1 MKEDARIL
9 VVDDEKMVCLALTN
23 WLEEENY
30 FAHAVEDGPKAI
42 AAVNQENWDIVLLD
56 LRMPGMDGM
65 EVLKQVKE
73 VAPHT
78 VVIMM
83 TAYASIPGA
92 VQAMKEGAYDYIVK
106 PLDVEQLTL
115 MLKRIVEHQQLI
127 TENILLRKRLTE
139 QYEFED
145 IIGRSEAMQEV
156 FEMIKAV
163 TDTNAT
169 VLVTGETGTG
179 KELVARAIHSNSS
192 QRYGPFVATS
202 CGALPETLLE
212 SESFGYDK
220 GAFTGADR
228 TKKGRFELA
237 NGGTLFLDEVGDIS
251 MKTQIKLLR
260 VLQEKRFRRLG
271 GTDSI
276 EVDVRLISA
285 TNRDLVAAIEEGSFR
300 SDLYYRLNVAPLSIP
315 ALSERKED
323 IALLARFFV
332 ERSCKKHAK
341 PTITLGGEILHK
353 LECYHWPGNVRELEN
368 CIERLV
374 IFSQGEAA
382 NIKDLPEEVQY
393 PQLAVGKAVFQIPPE
408 GVSMPQLEKQLV
420 ITALERNDWNQTHAA
435 NFLGISRNVLIY
447 RMQKYRLG
455 PYENIPDDDQ
465 VETADED
472 NISIAIRDTGER
484 EDH

>member
-1 MKEDARIL
+1 MKEDARVL
-9 VVDDEKMVCLALTN
+9 VVDDEPMVCLALTN

-30 FAHAVEDGPKAI
+30 FAQAVEDGPQAVKA
-42 AAVNQENWDIVLLD
+42 VREENWDIVLLD

-73 VAPHT
+73 IAPQT

-92 VQAMKEGAYDYIVK
+92 VQAMQEGAYDYIVK
-106 PLDVEQLTL
+106 PLDVDQLTL

-139 QYEFED
+139 QYEYED

-156 FEMIKAV
+156 FSMIKAV

-169 VLVTGETGTG
+169 VLITGETGTG

-212 SESFGYDK
+212 SELFGYEK

-251 MKTQIKLLR
+251 MKTQIRLLR
-260 VLQEKRFRRLG
+260 VLQEKSFSRLG
-271 GTDSI
+271 GTEQI
-276 EVDVRLISA
+276 KVDVRLVSA

-300 SDLYYRLNVAPLSIP
+300 SDLYYRLNVVSIQLPPLR
-315 ALSERKED
+315 ERID
-323 IALLARFFV
+323 DVPLLAAHFINKYNV
-332 ERSCKKHAK
+332 EFNKKFDRVDRKAMDFMMD
-341 PTITLGGEILHK
+341 
-353 LECYHWPGNVRELEN
+353 YHWPGNVRELEN
-368 CIERLV
+368 VIERAIV
-374 IFSQGEAA
+374 IDQGPQMKVKHLPFC
-382 NIKDLPEEVQY
+382 NIESPLTEEPRSLQEV
-393 PQLAVGKAVFQIPPE
+393 
-408 GVSMPQLEKQLV
+408 EKSHIEKMLQ
-420 ITALERNDWNQTHAA
+420 RNDWNIAKTA
-435 NFLGISRNVLIY
+435 
-447 RMQKYRLG
+447 RLL
-455 PYENIPDDDQ
+455 NIDRS
-465 VETADED
+465 TLHKK
-472 NISIAIRDTGER
+472 IKKFGLER
-484 EDH
+484 QQ

>member
-1 MKEDARIL
+1 MTEDARVL
-9 VVDDEKMVCLALTN
+9 VVDDEPMVCLALTN

-30 FAHAVEDGPKAI
+30 FAQAVEDGPQAVKA
-42 AAVNQENWDIVLLD
+42 VREENWDIVLLD

-73 VAPHT
+73 IAPQT

-92 VQAMKEGAYDYIVK
+92 VQAMQEGAYDYIVK
-106 PLDVEQLTL
+106 PLDVDQLTL

-139 QYEFED
+139 QYEYED

-156 FEMIKAV
+156 FSMIKAV

-169 VLVTGETGTG
+169 VLITGETGTG

-212 SESFGYDK
+212 SELFGYEK

-237 NGGTLFLDEVGDIS
+237 NEGTLFLDEVGDIS
-251 MKTQIKLLR
+251 MKTQIRLLR
-260 VLQEKRFRRLG
+260 VLQEKSFSRLG
-271 GTDSI
+271 GTEQI
-276 EVDVRLISA
+276 KVDVRLVSA

-300 SDLYYRLNVAPLSIP
+300 SDLYYRLNVVSIQLPPLR
-315 ALSERKED
+315 ERID
-323 IALLARFFV
+323 DVPLLAAHFINKYNV
-332 ERSCKKHAK
+332 EFNKKFDRVDRKAMDFMMD
-341 PTITLGGEILHK
+341 
-353 LECYHWPGNVRELEN
+353 YHWPGNVRELEN
-368 CIERLV
+368 VIERALV
-374 IFSQGEAA
+374 IDQGPQMKVKHLPFC
-382 NIKDLPEEVQY
+382 NIESPLTEEPRSLQEV
-393 PQLAVGKAVFQIPPE
+393 
-408 GVSMPQLEKQLV
+408 EKSHIEKMLQ
-420 ITALERNDWNQTHAA
+420 RNDWNIAKTA
-435 NFLGISRNVLIY
+435 
-447 RMQKYRLG
+447 RLL
-455 PYENIPDDDQ
+455 NIDRS
-465 VETADED
+465 TLHKK
-472 NISIAIRDTGER
+472 IKKFGLER
-484 EDH
+484 QQ

>member
-1 MKEDARIL
+1 MKEDARVL
-9 VVDDEKMVCLALTN
+9 VVDDEPMVCLALTN

-30 FAHAVEDGPKAI
+30 FAQALEDGPQAVKA
-42 AAVNQENWDIVLLD
+42 VREENWDIVLLD

-73 VAPHT
+73 IAPQT

-92 VQAMKEGAYDYIVK
+92 VQAMQEGAYDYIVK
-106 PLDVEQLTL
+106 PLDVDQLTL

-139 QYEFED
+139 QYEYED

-156 FEMIKAV
+156 FSMIKAV

-169 VLVTGETGTG
+169 VLITGETGTG

-212 SESFGYDK
+212 SELFGYEK

-237 NGGTLFLDEVGDIS
+237 NEGTLFLDEVGDIS
-251 MKTQIKLLR
+251 MKTQIRLLR
-260 VLQEKRFRRLG
+260 VLQEKSFSRLG
-271 GTDSI
+271 GTEQI
-276 EVDVRLISA
+276 KVDVRLVSA

-300 SDLYYRLNVAPLSIP
+300 SDLYYRLNVVSIQLPPLR
-315 ALSERKED
+315 ERID
-323 IALLARFFV
+323 DVPLLAAHFINKYNV
-332 ERSCKKHAK
+332 EFNKKFDRVDRKAMD
-341 PTITLGGEILHK
+341 LMMD
-353 LECYHWPGNVRELEN
+353 YHWPGNVRELEN
-368 CIERLV
+368 VIERALV
-374 IFSQGEAA
+374 IDQGPQMMVKHLPFC
-382 NIKDLPEEVQY
+382 NIESPLTEEPRSLQEV
-393 PQLAVGKAVFQIPPE
+393 
-408 GVSMPQLEKQLV
+408 EKSHIEKMLQ
-420 ITALERNDWNQTHAA
+420 RNDWNIAKTA
-435 NFLGISRNVLIY
+435 
-447 RMQKYRLG
+447 RLL
-455 PYENIPDDDQ
+455 NIDRS
-465 VETADED
+465 TLHKK
-472 NISIAIRDTGER
+472 IKKFGLER
-484 EDH
+484 QQ

>member
-1 MKEDARIL
+1 MKEDARVL
-9 VVDDEKMVCLALTN
+9 VVDDEPMVCLALTN

-30 FAHAVEDGPKAI
+30 FAQAVEDGPQAIKA
-42 AAVNQENWDIVLLD
+42 VRGENWDIVLLD
-56 LRMPGMDGM
+56 LRMPGMDGL
-65 EVLKQVKE
+65 EVLKKIKE
-73 VAPHT
+73 MAPQT

-106 PLDVEQLTL
+106 PLDVDQLTL

-156 FEMIKAV
+156 FSMIKAV

-169 VLVTGETGTG
+169 VLITGETGTG

-212 SESFGYDK
+212 SELFGYEK

-260 VLQEKRFRRLG
+260 VLQEKSFSRLG
-271 GTDSI
+271 GTGQI
-276 EVDVRLISA
+276 KVDVRLISA

-300 SDLYYRLNVAPLSIP
+300 SDLYYRLNVVSIELPPLR
-315 ALSERKED
+315 ERKD
-323 IALLARFFV
+323 DVPLLAVHFINKYNV
-332 ERSCKKHAK
+332 EFNKKFDRVDRKAMDFMMD
-341 PTITLGGEILHK
+341 
-353 LECYHWPGNVRELEN
+353 YHWPGNVRELEN
-368 CIERLV
+368 VIERALV
-374 IFSQGEAA
+374 IDQG
-382 NIKDLPEEVQY
+382 PEVQVKHLPFCNVESPLTEE
-393 PQLAVGKAVFQIPPE
+393 PQSLQEVERIHIEKMLQNNDWNIAKTARLLNIDRSTLHKKIKKFG
-408 GVSMPQLEKQLV
+408 LEKQ
-420 ITALERNDWNQTHAA
+420 Q
-435 NFLGISRNVLIY
+435 
-447 RMQKYRLG
+447 
-455 PYENIPDDDQ
+455 
-465 VETADED
+465 
-472 NISIAIRDTGER
+472 
-484 EDH
+484 

>member
-1 MKEDARIL
+1 MKEDARVL
-9 VVDDEKMVCLALTN
+9 VVDDEPMVCLALTN

-30 FAHAVEDGPKAI
+30 FAQAVEDGPQAVKA
-42 AAVNQENWDIVLLD
+42 VREENWDIVLLD

-73 VAPHT
+73 IAPQT

-92 VQAMKEGAYDYIVK
+92 VQAMQEGAYDYIVK
-106 PLDVEQLTL
+106 PLDVDQLTL

-139 QYEFED
+139 QYEYED

-156 FEMIKAV
+156 FSMIKAV

-169 VLVTGETGTG
+169 VLITGETGTG

-212 SESFGYDK
+212 SELFGYEK

-237 NGGTLFLDEVGDIS
+237 HGGTLFLDEVGDIS

-260 VLQEKRFRRLG
+260 VLQEKSFSRLG
-271 GTDSI
+271 GTEQI
-276 EVDVRLISA
+276 KVDVRLVSA

-300 SDLYYRLNVAPLSIP
+300 SDLYYRLNVVSIQLPPLR
-315 ALSERKED
+315 ERID
-323 IALLARFFV
+323 DVPLLAAHFINKYNV
-332 ERSCKKHAK
+332 EFNKKFDRVDRKAMD
-341 PTITLGGEILHK
+341 LMMD
-353 LECYHWPGNVRELEN
+353 YHWPGNVRELEN
-368 CIERLV
+368 VIERALV
-374 IFSQGEAA
+374 IDQGPQMMVKHLPFC
-382 NIKDLPEEVQY
+382 NIESPLTEEPRSLQEV
-393 PQLAVGKAVFQIPPE
+393 
-408 GVSMPQLEKQLV
+408 EKSHIEKMLQ
-420 ITALERNDWNQTHAA
+420 RNDWNIAKTA
-435 NFLGISRNVLIY
+435 
-447 RMQKYRLG
+447 RLL
-455 PYENIPDDDQ
+455 NIDRS
-465 VETADED
+465 TLHKK
-472 NISIAIRDTGER
+472 IKKFGLER
-484 EDH
+484 QQ

>member
-9 VVDDEKMVCLALTN
+9 VVDDEPMVCLALTN

-30 FAHAVEDGPKAI
+30 FTQAVQDGPQAVE
-42 AAVNQENWDIVLLD
+42 AVRQENWDIILLD

-73 VAPHT
+73 IAAQT

-106 PLDVEQLTL
+106 PLDVDQLTL

-156 FEMIKAV
+156 FSMIKAV

-169 VLVTGETGTG
+169 VLITGETGTG

-212 SESFGYDK
+212 SELFGYEK

-228 TKKGRFELA
+228 AKKGRFELA

-260 VLQEKRFRRLG
+260 VLQEKSFSRLG
-271 GTDSI
+271 GTGQI
-276 EVDVRLISA
+276 KVDVRLISA
-285 TNRDLVAAIEEGSFR
+285 TNRDLVAAIEDGSFR
-300 SDLYYRLNVAPLSIP
+300 SDLYYRLNVVSIQLPPLR
-315 ALSERKED
+315 ERKD
-323 IALLARFFV
+323 DVPLLAVHFINKYNV
-332 ERSCKKHAK
+332 EFNKKFDRVDRKAMDFMMD
-341 PTITLGGEILHK
+341 
-353 LECYHWPGNVRELEN
+353 YHWPGNVRELEN
-368 CIERLV
+368 VIERALV
-374 IFSQGEAA
+374 IDQG
-382 NIKDLPEEVQY
+382 PEVQVKHLPFCNVESPLTEE
-393 PQLAVGKAVFQIPPE
+393 PQSLQEV
-408 GVSMPQLEKQLV
+408 EKIHIEKMLQ
-420 ITALERNDWNQTHAA
+420 RNDWNIAKTARLLNIDRSTLHKKIKK
-435 NFLGISRNVLIY
+435 FGLGK
-447 RMQKYRLG
+447 Q
-455 PYENIPDDDQ
+455 Q
-465 VETADED
+465 
-472 NISIAIRDTGER
+472 
-484 EDH
+484 

>member
-1 MKEDARIL
+1 MTEDARVL
-9 VVDDEKMVCLALTN
+9 VVDDEPMVCLALTN

-30 FAHAVEDGPKAI
+30 FAQAVEDGPQAVKA
-42 AAVNQENWDIVLLD
+42 VREENWDIVLLD

-73 VAPHT
+73 IAPQT

-92 VQAMKEGAYDYIVK
+92 VLAMQEGAYDYIVK
-106 PLDVEQLTL
+106 PLDVDQLTL

-139 QYEFED
+139 QYEYED

-156 FEMIKAV
+156 FSMIKAV

-169 VLVTGETGTG
+169 VLITGETGTG

-212 SESFGYDK
+212 SELFGYEK

-237 NGGTLFLDEVGDIS
+237 NEGTLFLDEVGDIS
-251 MKTQIKLLR
+251 MKTQIRLLR
-260 VLQEKRFRRLG
+260 VLQEKSFSRLG
-271 GTDSI
+271 GTEQI
-276 EVDVRLISA
+276 KVDVRLVSA

-300 SDLYYRLNVAPLSIP
+300 SDLYYRLNVVSIQLPPLR
-315 ALSERKED
+315 ERID
-323 IALLARFFV
+323 DVPLLAAHFINKYNV
-332 ERSCKKHAK
+332 EFNKKFDRVDRKAMDFMMD
-341 PTITLGGEILHK
+341 
-353 LECYHWPGNVRELEN
+353 YHWPGNVRELEN
-368 CIERLV
+368 VIERAIV
-374 IFSQGEAA
+374 IDQGPQMKVKHLPFC
-382 NIKDLPEEVQY
+382 NIESPLTEEPRSLQEV
-393 PQLAVGKAVFQIPPE
+393 
-408 GVSMPQLEKQLV
+408 EKSHIEKMLQ
-420 ITALERNDWNQTHAA
+420 RNDWNIAKTA
-435 NFLGISRNVLIY
+435 
-447 RMQKYRLG
+447 RLL
-455 PYENIPDDDQ
+455 NIDRS
-465 VETADED
+465 TLHKK
-472 NISIAIRDTGER
+472 IKKFGLER
-484 EDH
+484 QQ

>member
-1 MKEDARIL
+1 MKEDARVL
-9 VVDDEKMVCLALTN
+9 VVDDEPMVCLALTN

-30 FAHAVEDGPKAI
+30 FAQAVEDGPQ
-42 AAVNQENWDIVLLD
+42 AVQAVREENWDIVLLD

-73 VAPHT
+73 IAPQT

-92 VQAMKEGAYDYIVK
+92 VQAMQEGAYDYIVK
-106 PLDVEQLTL
+106 PLDVDQLTL

-139 QYEFED
+139 QYEYED

-156 FEMIKAV
+156 FSMIKAV

-169 VLVTGETGTG
+169 VLITGETGTG

-212 SESFGYDK
+212 SELFGYEK

-237 NGGTLFLDEVGDIS
+237 HGGTLFLDEVGDIS
-251 MKTQIKLLR
+251 MKTQIRLLR
-260 VLQEKRFRRLG
+260 VLQEKSFSRLG
-271 GTDSI
+271 GTEQI
-276 EVDVRLISA
+276 KVDVRLISA

-300 SDLYYRLNVAPLSIP
+300 SDLYYRLNVVSIQLPPLR
-315 ALSERKED
+315 ERTD
-323 IALLARFFV
+323 DVPLLAAHFINKYNV
-332 ERSCKKHAK
+332 EFNKKFDRVDRKAMDFMMD
-341 PTITLGGEILHK
+341 
-353 LECYHWPGNVRELEN
+353 YHWPGNVRELEN
-368 CIERLV
+368 VIERALV
-374 IFSQGEAA
+374 IGQGPQVKVKHLPFC
-382 NIKDLPEEVQY
+382 NIESPLTEEPRSLQEV
-393 PQLAVGKAVFQIPPE
+393 
-408 GVSMPQLEKQLV
+408 EKSHIEKMLQ
-420 ITALERNDWNQTHAA
+420 RNDWNIAKTA
-435 NFLGISRNVLIY
+435 
-447 RMQKYRLG
+447 RLL
-455 PYENIPDDDQ
+455 NIDRS
-465 VETADED
+465 TLHKK
-472 NISIAIRDTGER
+472 IKKFGLER
-484 EDH
+484 QQ

>member
-1 MKEDARIL
+1 MTEDARVL
-9 VVDDEKMVCLALTN
+9 VVDDEPMVCLALTN

-30 FAHAVEDGPKAI
+30 FAQAVEDGPQAVKA
-42 AAVNQENWDIVLLD
+42 VREENWDIVLLD

-73 VAPHT
+73 IAPQT

-92 VQAMKEGAYDYIVK
+92 VQAMQEGAYDYIVK
-106 PLDVEQLTL
+106 PLDVDQLTL

-139 QYEFED
+139 QYEYED

-156 FEMIKAV
+156 FSMIKAV

-169 VLVTGETGTG
+169 VLITGETGTG

-212 SESFGYDK
+212 SELFGYEK

-237 NGGTLFLDEVGDIS
+237 NEGTLFLDEVGDIS
-251 MKTQIKLLR
+251 MKTQIRLLR
-260 VLQEKRFRRLG
+260 VLQEKSFSRLG
-271 GTDSI
+271 GTEQI
-276 EVDVRLISA
+276 KVDVRLVSA

-300 SDLYYRLNVAPLSIP
+300 SDLYYRLNVVSIQLPPLR
-315 ALSERKED
+315 ERID
-323 IALLARFFV
+323 DVPLLAAHFINKYNV
-332 ERSCKKHAK
+332 EFNKKFDRVDRKAMDFMMD
-341 PTITLGGEILHK
+341 
-353 LECYHWPGNVRELEN
+353 YHWPGNVRELEN
-368 CIERLV
+368 VIERAIV
-374 IFSQGEAA
+374 IDQGPQMKVKHLPFC
-382 NIKDLPEEVQY
+382 NIESPLTEEPRSLQEV
-393 PQLAVGKAVFQIPPE
+393 
-408 GVSMPQLEKQLV
+408 EKSHIEKMLQ
-420 ITALERNDWNQTHAA
+420 RNDWNIAKTA
-435 NFLGISRNVLIY
+435 
-447 RMQKYRLG
+447 RLL
-455 PYENIPDDDQ
+455 NIDRS
-465 VETADED
+465 TLHKK
-472 NISIAIRDTGER
+472 IKKFGLER
-484 EDH
+484 QQ

>member
-1 MKEDARIL
+1 MKEDARVL
-9 VVDDEKMVCLALTN
+9 VVDDEPMVCLALTN

-30 FAHAVEDGPKAI
+30 FAQAVEDGPQAIKAVR
-42 AAVNQENWDIVLLD
+42 AENWDIVLLD

-73 VAPHT
+73 LAPHT

-92 VQAMKEGAYDYIVK
+92 VQAMQEGAYDYIVK
-106 PLDVEQLTL
+106 PLDVDQLTL

-156 FEMIKAV
+156 FSMIKAV

-169 VLVTGETGTG
+169 VLITGETGTG

-212 SESFGYDK
+212 SELFGYEK

-237 NGGTLFLDEVGDIS
+237 NEGTLFLDEVGDIS
-251 MKTQIKLLR
+251 MKTQIRLLR
-260 VLQEKRFRRLG
+260 VLQEKSFSRLG
-271 GTDSI
+271 GTEQI
-276 EVDVRLISA
+276 KVDVRLVSA

-300 SDLYYRLNVAPLSIP
+300 SDLYYRLNVVSIQLPPLR
-315 ALSERKED
+315 ERID
-323 IALLARFFV
+323 DVPLLAAHFINKYNV
-332 ERSCKKHAK
+332 EFNKKFDRVDRKAMDFMMD
-341 PTITLGGEILHK
+341 
-353 LECYHWPGNVRELEN
+353 YHWPGNVRELEN
-368 CIERLV
+368 VIERAIV
-374 IFSQGEAA
+374 IDQGPQMKVKHLPFC
-382 NIKDLPEEVQY
+382 NIESPLTEEPRSLQEV
-393 PQLAVGKAVFQIPPE
+393 
-408 GVSMPQLEKQLV
+408 EKIHIEKMLQ
-420 ITALERNDWNQTHAA
+420 RNDWNIAKTA
-435 NFLGISRNVLIY
+435 
-447 RMQKYRLG
+447 RLL
-455 PYENIPDDDQ
+455 NIDRS
-465 VETADED
+465 TLHKK
-472 NISIAIRDTGER
+472 IKKFGLER
-484 EDH
+484 QQ

>member
-1 MKEDARIL
+1 MTEDARVL
-9 VVDDEKMVCLALTN
+9 VVDDEPMVCLALTN

-30 FAHAVEDGPKAI
+30 FAQAVEDGPQ
-42 AAVNQENWDIVLLD
+42 AVQAVREENWDIVLLD

-73 VAPHT
+73 IAPQT

-92 VQAMKEGAYDYIVK
+92 VQAMQEGAYDYIVK
-106 PLDVEQLTL
+106 PLDVDQLTL

-139 QYEFED
+139 QYEYED

-156 FEMIKAV
+156 FSMIKAV

-169 VLVTGETGTG
+169 VLITGETGTG

-212 SESFGYDK
+212 SELFGYEK

-237 NGGTLFLDEVGDIS
+237 NEGTLFLDEVGDIS
-251 MKTQIKLLR
+251 MKTQIRLLR
-260 VLQEKRFRRLG
+260 VLQEKSFSRLG
-271 GTDSI
+271 GTEQI
-276 EVDVRLISA
+276 KVDVRLVSA

-300 SDLYYRLNVAPLSIP
+300 SDLYYRLNVVSIQLPPLR
-315 ALSERKED
+315 ERID
-323 IALLARFFV
+323 DVPLLAAHFINKYNV
-332 ERSCKKHAK
+332 EFNKKFDRVDRKAMDFMMD
-341 PTITLGGEILHK
+341 
-353 LECYHWPGNVRELEN
+353 YHWPGNVRELEN
-368 CIERLV
+368 VIERAIV
-374 IFSQGEAA
+374 IDQGPQMKVKHLPFC
-382 NIKDLPEEVQY
+382 NIESPLTEEPRSLQEV
-393 PQLAVGKAVFQIPPE
+393 
-408 GVSMPQLEKQLV
+408 EKSHIEKMLQ
-420 ITALERNDWNQTHAA
+420 RNDWNIAKTA
-435 NFLGISRNVLIY
+435 
-447 RMQKYRLG
+447 RLL
-455 PYENIPDDDQ
+455 NIDRS
-465 VETADED
+465 TLHKK
-472 NISIAIRDTGER
+472 IKKFGLER
-484 EDH
+484 QQ

>member
-1 MKEDARIL
+1 MKEDARVL
-9 VVDDEKMVCLALTN
+9 VVDDEPMVCLALTN

-30 FAHAVEDGPKAI
+30 FAQAVEDGPQAVKA
-42 AAVNQENWDIVLLD
+42 VREENWDIVLLD

-73 VAPHT
+73 IAPQT

-92 VQAMKEGAYDYIVK
+92 VQAMQEGAYDYIVK
-106 PLDVEQLTL
+106 PLDVDQLTL

-139 QYEFED
+139 QYEYED

-156 FEMIKAV
+156 FSMIKAV

-169 VLVTGETGTG
+169 VLITGETGTG

-212 SESFGYDK
+212 SELFGYEK

-237 NGGTLFLDEVGDIS
+237 HGGTLFLDEVGDIS
-251 MKTQIKLLR
+251 MKTQIRLLR
-260 VLQEKRFRRLG
+260 VLQEKSFSRLG
-271 GTDSI
+271 GTEQI
-276 EVDVRLISA
+276 KVDVRLVSA

-300 SDLYYRLNVAPLSIP
+300 SDLYYRLNVVSIQLPPLR
-315 ALSERKED
+315 ERID
-323 IALLARFFV
+323 DVPLLAAHFINKYNV
-332 ERSCKKHAK
+332 EFNKKFDRVDRKAMDFMMD
-341 PTITLGGEILHK
+341 
-353 LECYHWPGNVRELEN
+353 YHWPGNVRELEN
-368 CIERLV
+368 VIERAIV
-374 IFSQGEAA
+374 IDQGPQMKVKHLPFC
-382 NIKDLPEEVQY
+382 NIESPLTEEPRSLQEV
-393 PQLAVGKAVFQIPPE
+393 
-408 GVSMPQLEKQLV
+408 EKSHIEKMLQ
-420 ITALERNDWNQTHAA
+420 RNDWNIAKTA
-435 NFLGISRNVLIY
+435 
-447 RMQKYRLG
+447 RLL
-455 PYENIPDDDQ
+455 NIDRS
-465 VETADED
+465 TLHKK
-472 NISIAIRDTGER
+472 IKKFGLER
-484 EDH
+484 QQ

>member
-1 MKEDARIL
+1 MKEDARVL
-9 VVDDEKMVCLALTN
+9 VVDDEPMVCLALTN

-30 FAHAVEDGPKAI
+30 FAQAVEDGPQAVKA
-42 AAVNQENWDIVLLD
+42 VREENWDIVLLD

-73 VAPHT
+73 IAPQT

-92 VQAMKEGAYDYIVK
+92 VQAMQEGAYDYIVK
-106 PLDVEQLTL
+106 PLDVDQLTL

-139 QYEFED
+139 QYEYED

-156 FEMIKAV
+156 FSMIKAV

-169 VLVTGETGTG
+169 VLITGETGTG

-212 SESFGYDK
+212 SELFGYEK

-237 NGGTLFLDEVGDIS
+237 HGGTLFLDEVGDIS
-251 MKTQIKLLR
+251 VKTQIRLLR
-260 VLQEKRFRRLG
+260 VLQEKSFSRLG
-271 GTDSI
+271 GTEQI
-276 EVDVRLISA
+276 KVDVRLISA

-300 SDLYYRLNVAPLSIP
+300 SDLYYRLNVVSIQLPPLR
-315 ALSERKED
+315 ERID
-323 IALLARFFV
+323 DVPLLAAHFINKYNV
-332 ERSCKKHAK
+332 EFNKKFDRVDRKAMDFMMD
-341 PTITLGGEILHK
+341 
-353 LECYHWPGNVRELEN
+353 YHWPGNVRELEN
-368 CIERLV
+368 VIERAIV
-374 IFSQGEAA
+374 IDQGPQMKVKHLPFC
-382 NIKDLPEEVQY
+382 NIESPLTEEPRSLQEV
-393 PQLAVGKAVFQIPPE
+393 
-408 GVSMPQLEKQLV
+408 EKSHIEKMLQ
-420 ITALERNDWNQTHAA
+420 RNDWNIAKTA
-435 NFLGISRNVLIY
+435 
-447 RMQKYRLG
+447 RLL
-455 PYENIPDDDQ
+455 NIDRS
-465 VETADED
+465 TLHKK
-472 NISIAIRDTGER
+472 IKKFGLER
-484 EDH
+484 QQ

>member
-9 VVDDEKMVCLALTN
+9 VVDDEPMVCLALTN

-30 FAHAVEDGPKAI
+30 FAQAVQDGPQAI
-42 AAVNQENWDIVLLD
+42 AAVREENWDIILLD

-65 EVLKQVKE
+65 EVLKQVKKI
-73 VAPHT
+73 APQT

-106 PLDVEQLTL
+106 PLDVDQLTL

-169 VLVTGETGTG
+169 VLITGETGTG

-192 QRYGPFVATS
+192 RRYGPFVATS

-212 SESFGYDK
+212 SELFGYEQ

-237 NGGTLFLDEVGDIS
+237 NGGTLFLDEMGDIS

-260 VLQEKRFRRLG
+260 VLQERSFSRLG
-271 GTDSI
+271 GTEQI
-276 EVDVRLISA
+276 KVDVRVISA

-300 SDLYYRLNVAPLSIP
+300 SDLYYRLNVVSIQLPPLR
-315 ALSERKED
+315 ERKD
-323 IALLARFFV
+323 DVPLLAAHFINKYNV
-332 ERSCKKHAK
+332 EFNKKFDRVDRKAMDFMMD
-341 PTITLGGEILHK
+341 
-353 LECYHWPGNVRELEN
+353 YHWPGNVRELEN
-368 CIERLV
+368 VIERALV
-374 IFSQGEAA
+374 IDHGPEVKF
-382 NIKDLPEEVQY
+382 KHLPFCNVESPLTEELQSLQEVER
-393 PQLAVGKAVFQIPPE
+393 VHI
-408 GVSMPQLEKQLV
+408 EKMLKK
-420 ITALERNDWNQTHAA
+420 NDWNIAKTARH
-435 NFLGISRNVLIY
+435 L
-447 RMQKYRLG
+447 
-455 PYENIPDDDQ
+455 NIDR
-465 VETADED
+465 TTLHKK
-472 NISIAIRDTGER
+472 IKKFGLER
-484 EDH
+484 QQ

>member
-1 MKEDARIL
+1 MTEDARVL
-9 VVDDEKMVCLALTN
+9 VVDDEPMVCLALTN

-30 FAHAVEDGPKAI
+30 FAQAVEDGPQAVKA
-42 AAVNQENWDIVLLD
+42 VREENWDIVLLD

-73 VAPHT
+73 IAPQT

-92 VQAMKEGAYDYIVK
+92 VQAMQEGAYDYIVK
-106 PLDVEQLTL
+106 PLDVDQLTL

-139 QYEFED
+139 QYEYED

-156 FEMIKAV
+156 FSMIKAV

-169 VLVTGETGTG
+169 VLITGETGTG

-212 SESFGYDK
+212 SELFGYEK

-237 NGGTLFLDEVGDIS
+237 NEGTLFLDEVGDIS
-251 MKTQIKLLR
+251 MKTQIRLLR
-260 VLQEKRFRRLG
+260 VLQEKSFSRLG
-271 GTDSI
+271 GTEQI
-276 EVDVRLISA
+276 KVDVRLISA

-300 SDLYYRLNVAPLSIP
+300 SDLYYRLNVVSIQLPPLR
-315 ALSERKED
+315 ERID
-323 IALLARFFV
+323 DVPLLAAHFINKYNV
-332 ERSCKKHAK
+332 EFNKKFDRVDRKAMDFMMD
-341 PTITLGGEILHK
+341 
-353 LECYHWPGNVRELEN
+353 YHWPGNVRELEN
-368 CIERLV
+368 VIERALV
-374 IFSQGEAA
+374 IDQGPQM
-382 NIKDLPEEVQY
+382 KVKHLPFCHIESPLTEEPRSLQEV
-393 PQLAVGKAVFQIPPE
+393 
-408 GVSMPQLEKQLV
+408 EKSHIEKMLQ
-420 ITALERNDWNQTHAA
+420 RNDWNIAKTA
-435 NFLGISRNVLIY
+435 
-447 RMQKYRLG
+447 RLL
-455 PYENIPDDDQ
+455 NIDRS
-465 VETADED
+465 TLHKK
-472 NISIAIRDTGER
+472 IKKFGLER
-484 EDH
+484 QQ

>member
-1 MKEDARIL
+1 MKEDARVL
-9 VVDDEKMVCLALTN
+9 VVDDEPMVCLALTN

-30 FAHAVEDGPKAI
+30 FAQAVEDGVQAVKA
-42 AAVNQENWDIVLLD
+42 VREENWDIVLLD

-73 VAPHT
+73 IAPQT

-92 VQAMKEGAYDYIVK
+92 VQAMQEGAYDYIVK
-106 PLDVEQLTL
+106 PLDVDQLTL

-139 QYEFED
+139 QYEYED

-156 FEMIKAV
+156 FSMIKAV

-169 VLVTGETGTG
+169 VLITGETGTG

-212 SESFGYDK
+212 SELFGYEK

-251 MKTQIKLLR
+251 MKTQIRLLR
-260 VLQEKRFRRLG
+260 VLQEKSFSRLG
-271 GTDSI
+271 GTEQI
-276 EVDVRLISA
+276 KVDVRLVSA

-300 SDLYYRLNVAPLSIP
+300 SDLYYRLNVVSIQLPPLR
-315 ALSERKED
+315 ERID
-323 IALLARFFV
+323 DVPLLAAHFINKYNV
-332 ERSCKKHAK
+332 EFNKKFDRVDRKAMDFMMD
-341 PTITLGGEILHK
+341 
-353 LECYHWPGNVRELEN
+353 YHWPGNVRELEN
-368 CIERLV
+368 VIERAIV
-374 IFSQGEAA
+374 IDQGPQMKVKHLPFC
-382 NIKDLPEEVQY
+382 NIESPLTEEPRSLQEV
-393 PQLAVGKAVFQIPPE
+393 
-408 GVSMPQLEKQLV
+408 EKSHIEKMLQ
-420 ITALERNDWNQTHAA
+420 RNDWNIAKTA
-435 NFLGISRNVLIY
+435 
-447 RMQKYRLG
+447 RLL
-455 PYENIPDDDQ
+455 NIDRS
-465 VETADED
+465 TLHKK
-472 NISIAIRDTGER
+472 IKKFGLER
-484 EDH
+484 QQ